1 MSIINHNHQQLIN
14 KILLSIL
21 KDGISLLGLMKKQ
34 KGKLWKKMEYKKIIW
49 MNKKILEIRLIELSD
64 FLLFLYLIELN
75 I

>member
-34 KGKLWKKMEYKKIIW
+34 KGKL
-49 MNKKILEIRLIELSD
+49 
-64 FLLFLYLIELN
+64 
-75 I
+75 